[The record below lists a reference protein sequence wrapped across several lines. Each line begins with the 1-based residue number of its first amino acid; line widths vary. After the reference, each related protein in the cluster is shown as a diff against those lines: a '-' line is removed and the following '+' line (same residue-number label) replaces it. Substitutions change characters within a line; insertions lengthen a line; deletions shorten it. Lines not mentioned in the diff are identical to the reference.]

1 MNPKKIIREMTI
13 MKKILTEL
21 SKLISENKPAMLVT
35 IIACEGSAPRGS
47 GARMLVSEEGQIC
60 GTIGGGAVE
69 KRAEAVA
76 QRLINEKRSLLK
88 EYKLN
93 VRDEDDIGMIC
104 GGDVTVHY
112 CFVPAGDAGWK
123 NTVDTAL
130 SLIEDNSPGYFVEPL
145 SDAAPYIVPGGKDAL
160 SMTEKGVGYF
170 SEPLPIG
177 ERVIIF
183 GGGHIA
189 KELVPIIA
197 HVGFR
202 PVIFENRPDF
212 ADASRFPEADRT
224 IIGDFQNI
232 AASIDIRPDDF
243 IVIMTNGHVFDY
255 YCEEQVLRYD
265 TAYVGVIG
273 SRSKIAAVNKKLLA
287 AGIPQE
293 KIDTEHKPIGINI
306 KAVTPEEIAV
316 SIAAELI
323 LERTK
328 FRAAKGEDTSSCPM
342 HIIHH

>member
-1 MNPKKIIREMTI
+1 
-13 MKKILTEL
+13 MKQILTEL
-21 SKLISENKPAMLVT
+21 KKLIAEGRPAMLVS

-47 GARMLVSEEGQIC
+47 GARMLVSEEGQVC

-69 KRAEAVA
+69 KKAEGVA
-76 QRLINEKRSLLK
+76 LRLIAEKSSLLK

-93 VRDEDDIGMIC
+93 VKDEDDIGMIC

-112 CFVPAGDAGWK
+112 SFVPAGDGKWK

-130 SLIEDNSPGYFVEPL
+130 SMIDGKEPGYFVEPL
-145 SDAAPYIVPGGKDAL
+145 TDAAPYVVAGGKDAL
-160 SMTEKGVGYF
+160 SEAESGEGYF

-197 HVGFR
+197 RVGFR

-212 ADASRFPEADRT
+212 ADRARFPDADST

-273 SRSKIAAVNKKLLA
+273 SRSKIAAVNKRLLA

-293 KIDTEHKPIGINI
+293 KIDTEHKPIGIDI

-323 LERTK
+323 YERTL
-328 FRAAKGEDTSSCPM
+328 FRASRGEDTSSCPM

>member
-1 MNPKKIIREMTI
+1 
-13 MKKILTEL
+13 MKQIFTEL
-21 SKLISENKPAMLVT
+21 KKLIEEGKPAMLVS

-47 GARMLVSEEGQIC
+47 GARMLVAEEGQIC

-69 KRAEAVA
+69 KKAEIVA
-76 QRLINEKRSLLK
+76 QRLIGEQKSLLK

-93 VRDEDDIGMIC
+93 VKDEDDIGMIC

-123 NTVDTAL
+123 NTVETAL
-130 SLIEDNSPGYFVEPL
+130 SLIEENKPGYFVEPL
-145 SDAAPYIVPGGKDAL
+145 NDAAPYVVAGGKDAL
-160 SMTEKGVGYF
+160 SEAESGAGYF

-177 ERVIIF
+177 ERLIIF

-189 KELVPIIA
+189 KELVPIA
-197 HVGFR
+197 AQVGFR

-212 ADASRFPEADRT
+212 ADIARFRGAERT
-224 IIGDFQNI
+224 ILGDFQNI
-232 AASIDIRPDDF
+232 KASIDIRPDDF
-243 IVIMTNGHVFDY
+243 IVIMTNGHVYDY

-265 TAYVGVIG
+265 VAYIGVIG
-273 SRSKIAAVNKKLLA
+273 SRSKIAAVNKRLLE

-323 LERTK
+323 LERTR
-328 FRAAKGEDTSSCPM
+328 FRAARGEDTASCPM
-342 HIIHH
+342 HLLHH